1 MPEQAAEMIENTIET
16 IGEVTGLDPTV
27 AGIAIVALVLVAVF
41 IFTKPIRLIAK
52 VLINTGIGFV
62 ALTLIN
68 QFGADFGIALGVNWL
83 NAAVTGILGV
93 PGVALLLILKWM
105 ALI

>member
-1 MPEQAAEMIENTIET
+1 MPEQATEIIENTMET
-16 IGEVTGLDPTV
+16 IGEVTGLDPKV
-27 AGIAIVALVLVAVF
+27 AGIALILLVLVAVF

-52 VLINTGIGFV
+52 GLINTGIGVV

-93 PGVALLLILKWM
+93 PGVALLLVLKWM
-105 ALI
+105 AIL